1 MRAEPALR
9 IGALGLILSMSPLGL
24 FGAPGLTTSLAA
36 SPASAQSSASSVR
49 VHQVERGETLYGIAG
64 RYGVS
69 IGSILA
75 ANGLKPS
82 TARVRPGQRLAI
94 PTASKTARVTTR
106 TRVRVRPVALTAR
119 LPQDFVL
126 AVPKFQDV
134 PPPFQWPVEGP
145 LTSMFGR
152 RRMGWH
158 RGIDIQADPGT
169 PVIAAAT
176 GLVIASF
183 VEPRYG
189 NVVKIAHDN
198 GFVTVYAHNERNLVD
213 VGDWV
218 VAGQTIAAVGRTGH
232 ATSEHLHFE
241 IRHEGL
247 VYNPLYLLPLPPQVA
262 RTEENNDQDEHDE

>member
-1 MRAEPALR
+1 MRADWVVAAGVLISALDSAS
-9 IGALGLILSMSPLGL
+9 GAH
-24 FGAPGLTTSLAA
+24 AA
-36 SPASAQSSASSVR
+36 SPAAAAQPPASVAR
-49 VHQVERGETLYGIAG
+49 VHQVQRGDTLYGIAG

-69 IGSILA
+69 VGSILA
-75 ANGLKPS
+75 ANGIKPESARLKS
-82 TARVRPGQRLAI
+82 GQRLTIPAI
-94 PTASKTARVTTR
+94 GGAARAKTPTGR
-106 TRVRVRPVALTAR
+106 RVRPVALTATSR
-119 LPQDFVL
+119 LPRDFVL

-134 PPPFQWPVEGP
+134 PPLFQWPVEGA

-169 PVIAAAT
+169 PVLAAAT

-189 NVVKIAHDN
+189 NVVKVAHDN

-218 VAGQTIAAVGRTGH
+218 AAGQTIAAVGRTGR

-247 VYNPLYLLPLPPQVA
+247 VYNPLYLLPLPPRTA
-262 RTEENNDQDEHDE
+262 RADEATQEEHDHD